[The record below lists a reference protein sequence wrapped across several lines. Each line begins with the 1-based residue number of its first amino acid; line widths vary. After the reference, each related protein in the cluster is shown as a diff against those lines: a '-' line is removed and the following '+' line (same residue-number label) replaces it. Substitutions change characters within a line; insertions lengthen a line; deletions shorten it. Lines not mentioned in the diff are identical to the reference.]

1 MDPSDRERRVT
12 ALIQIMML
20 ASVGLYGAVVAFYRL
35 GVEPEDTPPPPPS
48 LGRVSLFFV
57 ALGLL
62 QLLAAVVLGRL
73 ILRSRRGE
81 PAGRVR
87 VYFLL
92 RAAAAE
98 CVAIYAF
105 ALGFLGAPAVRVLA
119 LFLLGAAAL
128 ALWFPARAAWDRAMR
143 AAGAGATPG
152 SVSPR

>member
-1 MDPSDRERRVT
+1 
-12 ALIQIMML
+12 MML

-48 LGRVSLFFV
+48 LGRVSLFIV

-62 QLLAAVVLGRL
+62 QLLAAVLLGRL

-105 ALGFLGAPAVRVLA
+105 ALGFLGAPPVRVLA
-119 LFLLGAAAL
+119 LFLLGAASL

-143 AAGAGATPG
+143 MAGAGASPG
-152 SVSPR
+152 SASPR

>member
-12 ALIQIMML
+12 TLIQIMML

-35 GVEPEDTPPPPPS
+35 GVEPEDTPPPPPG
-48 LGRVSLFFV
+48 LGRLALFLA
-57 ALGLL
+57 ALGLV
-62 QLLAAVVLGRL
+62 QLLAAALLGRL

-81 PAGRVR
+81 PAARVR
-87 VYFLL
+87 AYFLL

-105 ALGFLGAPAVRVLA
+105 VLGFLGAPAASVLV
-119 LFLLGAAAL
+119 LFLLGAASL
-128 ALWFPARAAWDRAMR
+128 GLWFPGRAAWERAMR
-143 AAGAGATPG
+143 AAGATTGPA